1 MYFYRYQIQI
11 AIQQLWF
18 WLNNMNFMNIQETIG
33 NTPLIQVPVE
43 SQTSVVLA
51 KCEGNNPGG
60 SIKDRAA
67 LKMINDAEERGQ
79 IRKGDTLIEAT
90 SGNTGIAL
98 SMVASIKGYKIII
111 IMPETVSSERIK
123 TMKVYGAEVIL
134 VSKEEDMEGARDLA
148 TKMSTLG
155 KGLVLDQFSNPSN
168 YMAHFETTGPEIWE
182 QTEGKV
188 THFVSAMG
196 TTGTI
201 TGVSMFLKSKNKDIR
216 IIGVQPEDGSRIPG
230 IRRWSEGY
238 EPEIRKNAIIDDI
251 IDINQLDA
259 EETSKEL
266 AEKNG
271 IFCGVSAAANI
282 NISRIIANKQNDA
295 KVVTILCDRGDRY
308 LSKL

>member
-1 MYFYRYQIQI
+1 
-11 AIQQLWF
+11 
-18 WLNNMNFMNIQETIG
+18 MNIQETIG
-33 NTPLIQVPVE
+33 NTPLIQIPVE
-43 SQTSVVLA
+43 SQTSIVLA

-79 IRKGDTLIEAT
+79 IKKGDTLIEAT

-98 SMVASIKGYKIII
+98 SMVASIKGYRIII

-148 TKMSTLG
+148 AKMSISG
-155 KGLVLDQFSNPSN
+155 EGLVLDQFSNPSN
-168 YMAHFETTGPEIWE
+168 YMAHFETTGPEIWK
-182 QTEGKV
+182 QTGGKI

-216 IIGVQPEDGSRIPG
+216 IIGVQPEDGSKIPG
-230 IRRWSEGY
+230 IRRWSQGY
-238 EPEIRKNAIIDDI
+238 EPEIRKNAIIDEI

-259 EETSKEL
+259 ENTSKEL

-282 NISRIIANKQNDA
+282 NISRIIANSQSDA

>member
-43 SQTSVVLA
+43 SQTSIVLA

-155 KGLVLDQFSNPSN
+155 EGLVLDQFSNPSN

-182 QTEGKV
+182 QTEGKI

-259 EETSKEL
+259 EKTSKEL

-282 NISRIIANKQNDA
+282 NISRVIANRQSGA

>member
-1 MYFYRYQIQI
+1 
-11 AIQQLWF
+11 
-18 WLNNMNFMNIQETIG
+18 MNIQETIG

-182 QTEGKV
+182 QTEGKI

-259 EETSKEL
+259 EKTSKEL

-282 NISRIIANKQNDA
+282 NISRIIANKHSDA

>member
-1 MYFYRYQIQI
+1 
-11 AIQQLWF
+11 
-18 WLNNMNFMNIQETIG
+18 MNFMNIQETIG
-33 NTPLIQVPVE
+33 NTPLIQIPVE
-43 SQTSVVLA
+43 SQTSIVLA

-79 IRKGDTLIEAT
+79 IKKGDTLIEAT

-98 SMVASIKGYKIII
+98 SMVASIKGYSIII

-148 TKMSTLG
+148 AKMSIAG
-155 KGLVLDQFSNPSN
+155 EGLVLDQFANPSN
-168 YMAHFETTGPEIWE
+168 YMAHFETTGPEIWK
-182 QTEGKV
+182 QTGGKI

-216 IIGVQPEDGSRIPG
+216 IIGVQPEDGSKIPG
-230 IRRWSEGY
+230 IRRWSQGY
-238 EPEIRKNAIIDDI
+238 EPEIRKNAIIDEI
-251 IDINQLDA
+251 IDINQIDA
-259 EETSKEL
+259 ENTSKEL

-282 NISRIIANKQNDA
+282 NISRTIANGTSNA

>member
-1 MYFYRYQIQI
+1 
-11 AIQQLWF
+11 
-18 WLNNMNFMNIQETIG
+18 MNFMNIKETIG

-43 SQTSVVLA
+43 SQTSIVLA

-148 TKMSTLG
+148 AKMSTLG

-168 YMAHFETTGPEIWE
+168 YMAHFETTGPEIWA
-182 QTEGKV
+182 QTEGKI

-216 IIGVQPEDGSRIPG
+216 IIGVQPEDGSKIPG
-230 IRRWSEGY
+230 IRRWNEGY
-238 EPEIRKNAIIDDI
+238 EPEIKKNAIRF
-251 IDINQLDA
+251 
-259 EETSKEL
+259 T
-266 AEKNG
+266 
-271 IFCGVSAAANI
+271 
-282 NISRIIANKQNDA
+282 
-295 KVVTILCDRGDRY
+295 
-308 LSKL
+308 

>member
-1 MYFYRYQIQI
+1 
-11 AIQQLWF
+11 
-18 WLNNMNFMNIQETIG
+18 MNFMNIQETIG
-33 NTPLIQVPVE
+33 NTPLIQIPVE
-43 SQTSVVLA
+43 SQTSIVLA

-79 IRKGDTLIEAT
+79 IKKGDTLIEAT

-98 SMVASIKGYKIII
+98 SMVASIKGYRIII

-148 TKMSTLG
+148 AKMSIAG
-155 KGLVLDQFSNPSN
+155 EGLVLDQFANPSN

-182 QTEGKV
+182 QTGGKI

-216 IIGVQPEDGSRIPG
+216 IIGVQPEDGSKIPG
-230 IRRWSEGY
+230 IRRWSQGY
-238 EPEIRKNAIIDDI
+238 EPEIRKNAIIDEI
-251 IDINQLDA
+251 IDINQIDA
-259 EETSKEL
+259 ENTSKEL

-282 NISRIIANKQNDA
+282 NISRTIANGTSNA

>member
-1 MYFYRYQIQI
+1 MD
-11 AIQQLWF
+11 
-18 WLNNMNFMNIQETIG
+18 FMNIQQTIG

-43 SQTSVVLA
+43 SETSIVLA

-79 IRKGDTLIEAT
+79 IKKGDTLIEAT

-98 SMVASIKGYKIII
+98 SMVASIKGYRIII

-148 TKMSTLG
+148 TKMSKSG
-155 KGLVLDQFSNPSN
+155 EGLVLDQFSNSSN
-168 YMAHFETTGPEIWE
+168 YMAHFETTGPEIWK
-182 QTEGKV
+182 QTGGKI

-216 IIGVQPEDGSRIPG
+216 IIGVQPEDGSKIPG
-230 IRRWSEGY
+230 IRRWSKGY

-251 IDINQLDA
+251 IDINQVDA
-259 EETSKEL
+259 ENTSKDL
-266 AEKNG
+266 AENNG
-271 IFCGVSAAANI
+271 IFCGISAAANI
-282 NISRIIANKQNDA
+282 NVSRVIANEISNS

>member
-1 MYFYRYQIQI
+1 
-11 AIQQLWF
+11 
-18 WLNNMNFMNIQETIG
+18 MNFMNIQETIG

-43 SQTSVVLA
+43 SQTSIVLA

-182 QTEGKV
+182 QTEGKI

-259 EETSKEL
+259 EKTSKEL

-282 NISRIIANKQNDA
+282 NISRVIANRQSGA

>member
-1 MYFYRYQIQI
+1 
-11 AIQQLWF
+11 
-18 WLNNMNFMNIQETIG
+18 MNFMNIQETIG
-33 NTPLIQVPVE
+33 NTPLIQIPVE
-43 SQTSVVLA
+43 SQTSIVLA

-79 IRKGDTLIEAT
+79 IKKGDTLIEAT

-98 SMVASIKGYKIII
+98 SMVASIKGYRIII

-148 TKMSTLG
+148 AKMSIAG
-155 KGLVLDQFSNPSN
+155 EGLVLDQFANPSN

-182 QTEGKV
+182 QTGGQI

-216 IIGVQPEDGSRIPG
+216 IIGVQPEDGSKIPG
-230 IRRWSEGY
+230 IRRWSQGY
-238 EPEIRKNAIIDDI
+238 EPEIRKNAIIDEI
-251 IDINQLDA
+251 IDINQIDA
-259 EETSKEL
+259 ENTSKEL

-282 NISRIIANKQNDA
+282 NISRTIANGTSNA

>member
-1 MYFYRYQIQI
+1 
-11 AIQQLWF
+11 
-18 WLNNMNFMNIQETIG
+18 MNIQETIG

-43 SQTSVVLA
+43 SLTSIVLA

-98 SMVASIKGYKIII
+98 SMVASIKGYRIII

-148 TKMSTLG
+148 AKMSISG
-155 KGLVLDQFSNPSN
+155 EGLVLDQFSNPSN

-182 QTEGKV
+182 QTRGKV

-216 IIGVQPEDGSRIPG
+216 IIGVQPEDGSKIPG
-230 IRRWSEGY
+230 IRRWSQGY
-238 EPEIRKNAIIDDI
+238 EPEIRKNAIIDEI

-259 EETSKEL
+259 ENTSKEL

-282 NISRIIANKQNDA
+282 NISRIIANSQSDA

>member
-1 MYFYRYQIQI
+1 
-11 AIQQLWF
+11 
-18 WLNNMNFMNIQETIG
+18 MNFMNIQETIG

-43 SQTSVVLA
+43 SQTSIVLA

-98 SMVASIKGYKIII
+98 SMVASIKGYRIII

-148 TKMSTLG
+148 AKMSIAG
-155 KGLVLDQFSNPSN
+155 EGLVLDQFANPSN

-182 QTEGKV
+182 QTEGKI

-216 IIGVQPEDGSRIPG
+216 IIGVQPEDGSKIPG
-230 IRRWSEGY
+230 IRRWSQGY
-238 EPEIRKNAIIDDI
+238 EPEIRKNAIIDEI
-251 IDINQLDA
+251 IDINQIDA
-259 EETSKEL
+259 ENTSKEL

-282 NISRIIANKQNDA
+282 NISRIIANRQSDA

>member
-1 MYFYRYQIQI
+1 
-11 AIQQLWF
+11 
-18 WLNNMNFMNIQETIG
+18 MNFMNIQDTIG

-43 SQTSVVLA
+43 SQTSIVLA

-79 IRKGDTLIEAT
+79 IKKGDTLIEAT

-98 SMVASIKGYKIII
+98 SMVASIKGYRIII

-148 TKMSTLG
+148 AKMSISG
-155 KGLVLDQFSNPSN
+155 EGLVLDQFSNPSN

-182 QTEGKV
+182 QTGGKI

-216 IIGVQPEDGSRIPG
+216 IIGVQPEDGSKIPG
-230 IRRWSEGY
+230 IRRWSQGY
-238 EPEIRKNAIIDDI
+238 EPEIRKNAIIDEI
-251 IDINQLDA
+251 VDINQIDA
-259 EETSKEL
+259 ENTSKEL

-282 NISRIIANKQNDA
+282 NISRIIANSQSDA

>member
-1 MYFYRYQIQI
+1 
-11 AIQQLWF
+11 
-18 WLNNMNFMNIQETIG
+18 MNIQETIG

-43 SQTSVVLA
+43 SQTSIVLA

-79 IRKGDTLIEAT
+79 IKKGDTLIEAT

-98 SMVASIKGYKIII
+98 SMVASIKGYRIII

-148 TKMSTLG
+148 AKMSISG
-155 KGLVLDQFSNPSN
+155 EGLVLDQFSNPSN

-182 QTEGKV
+182 QTGGKI

-216 IIGVQPEDGSRIPG
+216 IIGVQPEDGSKIPG
-230 IRRWSEGY
+230 IRRWSQGY
-238 EPEIRKNAIIDDI
+238 EPEIRKNAIIDEI
-251 IDINQLDA
+251 IDINQIDA
-259 EETSKEL
+259 ENTSKEL

-282 NISRIIANKQNDA
+282 NISRIIANSQSDA

>member
-1 MYFYRYQIQI
+1 
-11 AIQQLWF
+11 
-18 WLNNMNFMNIQETIG
+18 MNIQETIG
-33 NTPLIQVPVE
+33 NTPLIQIPVE
-43 SQTSVVLA
+43 SLTSIVLA

-123 TMKVYGAEVIL
+123 TMKVYGAKVIL

-148 TKMSTLG
+148 TQMSTSG
-155 KGLVLDQFSNPSN
+155 EGLVLDQFSNPSN

-201 TGVSMFLKSKNKDIR
+201 TGVSMFLKSKIK
-216 IIGVQPEDGSRIPG
+216 
-230 IRRWSEGY
+230 
-238 EPEIRKNAIIDDI
+238 
-251 IDINQLDA
+251 
-259 EETSKEL
+259 
-266 AEKNG
+266 
-271 IFCGVSAAANI
+271 
-282 NISRIIANKQNDA
+282 
-295 KVVTILCDRGDRY
+295 ILE
-308 LSKL
+308 

>member
-1 MYFYRYQIQI
+1 
-11 AIQQLWF
+11 
-18 WLNNMNFMNIQETIG
+18 MNIQETIG

-43 SQTSVVLA
+43 SQTSIVLA

-67 LKMINDAEERGQ
+67 LKMINDAEKRGE
-79 IRKGDTLIEAT
+79 IKKGDTLIEAT

-98 SMVASIKGYKIII
+98 SMVASIKGYRIII

-134 VSKEEDMEGARDLA
+134 VSKEDDMEGARDLA
-148 TKMSTLG
+148 AKMSISG
-155 KGLVLDQFSNPSN
+155 EGLVLDQFSNPSN

-182 QTEGKV
+182 QTRGKV

-216 IIGVQPEDGSRIPG
+216 IIGVQPEDGSKIPG
-230 IRRWSEGY
+230 IRRWSQGY
-238 EPEIRKNAIIDDI
+238 EPEIRKNAIIDEI

-259 EETSKEL
+259 ENTSKEL

-282 NISRIIANKQNDA
+282 NISRSIANSQSYA

>member
-1 MYFYRYQIQI
+1 
-11 AIQQLWF
+11 
-18 WLNNMNFMNIQETIG
+18 MNIQETIG

-43 SQTSVVLA
+43 SQTSIVLA

-79 IRKGDTLIEAT
+79 IKKGDTLIEAT

-98 SMVASIKGYKIII
+98 SMVASIKGYRIII

-148 TKMSTLG
+148 AKMSISG
-155 KGLVLDQFSNPSN
+155 EGLVLDQFSNPSN
-168 YMAHFETTGPEIWE
+168 YMAHFETTGPEIWK
-182 QTEGKV
+182 QTGGQI

-216 IIGVQPEDGSRIPG
+216 IIGVQPEDGSKIPG
-230 IRRWSEGY
+230 IRRWSQGY
-238 EPEIRKNAIIDDI
+238 EPEIRKNAIIDEI
-251 IDINQLDA
+251 IDINQIDA
-259 EETSKEL
+259 ENTSKEL

-282 NISRIIANKQNDA
+282 NISRIIANSQSDA

>member
-1 MYFYRYQIQI
+1 MR
-11 AIQQLWF
+11 
-18 WLNNMNFMNIQETIG
+18 FMNIQETIG

-182 QTEGKV
+182 QTEGKI

-259 EETSKEL
+259 EKTSKEL

-282 NISRIIANKQNDA
+282 NISRIIANKESDA

>member
-1 MYFYRYQIQI
+1 
-11 AIQQLWF
+11 
-18 WLNNMNFMNIQETIG
+18 MNIQETIG

-43 SQTSVVLA
+43 SQTSIVLA

-79 IRKGDTLIEAT
+79 IKKGDTLIEAT

-98 SMVASIKGYKIII
+98 SMVASIKGYRIII

-148 TKMSTLG
+148 AKMSIAG
-155 KGLVLDQFSNPSN
+155 EGLVLDQFANPSN

-182 QTEGKV
+182 QTGGKI

-216 IIGVQPEDGSRIPG
+216 IIGVQPEDGSKIPG
-230 IRRWSEGY
+230 IRRWSQGY
-238 EPEIRKNAIIDDI
+238 EPEIRKNAIIDEI
-251 IDINQLDA
+251 IDINQIDA
-259 EETSKEL
+259 ENTSKEL

-282 NISRIIANKQNDA
+282 NISRTIANGTSNA

>member
-1 MYFYRYQIQI
+1 
-11 AIQQLWF
+11 
-18 WLNNMNFMNIQETIG
+18 MNFMNIQETIG

-43 SQTSVVLA
+43 SPTSIVLA

-79 IRKGDTLIEAT
+79 IKKGDTLIEAT

-98 SMVASIKGYKIII
+98 SMVASIKGYRIII

-134 VSKEEDMEGARDLA
+134 VSKEDDMEGARDLA
-148 TKMSTLG
+148 AKMSISG
-155 KGLVLDQFSNPSN
+155 EGLVLDQFSNPSN

-182 QTEGKV
+182 QTGGQI

-216 IIGVQPEDGSRIPG
+216 IIGVQPEDGSKIPG
-230 IRRWSEGY
+230 IRRWSQGY
-238 EPEIRKNAIIDDI
+238 EPEIRKNAIIDEI
-251 IDINQLDA
+251 IDINQIDA
-259 EETSKEL
+259 ENTSKEL

-282 NISRIIANKQNDA
+282 NISRIIANSQSDA